1 MNPGFHLVLG
11 RWKSGFTC
19 FSVGLAVMISF
30 SRAALCPG
38 DVVAIGVW
46 LPWSEHQILSGHSCP
61 ACSSGHHPARL
72 PAACQLRR
80 HNDTPGRYRFLTWVC
95 RVSGWLVL

>member
-30 SRAALCPG
+30 SHAALRPG

-46 LPWSEHQILSGHSCP
+46 LPWREHQILSGDSCP
-61 ACSSGHHPARL
+61 ACPLVTTRPGFQRPANYVV
-72 PAACQLRR
+72 ATTM
-80 HNDTPGRYRFLTWVC
+80 HT
-95 RVSGWLVL
+95 